1 MSADPIPETVVAAP
15 SGPTSGVRNG
25 RKFLWTL
32 AALLGV
38 CAVCG
43 WIALGVGLYLGVER
57 GTRLILAVVAAV
69 ATEATFW
76 ISAAAFG
83 VSVFEARKRI
93 WRRITGRG

>member
-1 MSADPIPETVVAAP
+1 MTADPAPETVAAP
-15 SGPTSGVRNG
+15 SSGVRKS

-32 AALLGV
+32 AILLGV

-43 WIALGVGLYLGVER
+43 WIALGVGLYLDVER
-57 GTRLILAVVAAV
+57 STRLILAVVAAV
-69 ATEATFW
+69 ATEALFW
-76 ISAAAFG
+76 TCAAALG

>member
-1 MSADPIPETVVAAP
+1 MSADPLPETVVAAP
-15 SGPTSGVRNG
+15 SGVRKS
-25 RKFLWTL
+25 RKVLWTV
-32 AALLGV
+32 AAVVGV

-57 GTRLILAVVAAV
+57 NMRLILAVIAAV
-69 ATEATFW
+69 ATEVTFW

-93 WRRITGRG
+93 WRKITGRG